1 MAAPDRIIIWKQRQR
16 RVFFALTPLID
27 VMFLLLIFFMLSSQ
41 ISPYALM
48 PVGAAASAVGV
59 AEPDGAST
67 GPLAIRLLHG
77 EARIGGR
84 VVALENLA
92 AAVEDLV
99 GQGITAFVVIPTAS
113 ADVQDAVTAL
123 ETLQG
128 ASAVTVTLVSA
139 GGRQ

>member
-1 MAAPDRIIIWKQRQR
+1 
-16 RVFFALTPLID
+16 
-27 VMFLLLIFFMLSSQ
+27 MFLLLIFFMLSSQ

-48 PVGAAASAVGV
+48 PVGAAASAAGV
-59 AEPDGAST
+59 AEQAGAST
-67 GPLAIRLLHG
+67 GPLAIRLSHG